1 MSFVTQV
8 LDLGG
13 GAFDLRVAIE
23 GCPLEFC
30 STHEMAELLG
40 SGATEDGY
48 DVEGVRRVGGL
59 RRDGLSFQESVY
71 LPGADYRASL
81 GSITIEDTDDSIAW
95 NLRAAS
101 SVFSRVPQDVAYLA
115 ATVDPSETTWTL
127 RSTDALTEGEVYHVD
142 TEAVRVDSIDSS
154 TAITVTR
161 GVWRT
166 TAQSHYVATST
177 LTGDSTLLCAMFD
190 APPTYRRRRVWIY
203 GHAIA
208 PSTDAHDSGSLI
220 ARGIV
225 ATAPTLTDGAT
236 WSLSLAPLTSL
247 LDTDIGPKEG
257 AGVITGVY
265 YPGHSPYRFS
275 VFRRA
280 DETTRS
286 EIDSETAISMSGR
299 WETQDAFCRALT
311 DELNNNSTIAA
322 WGDLVFDARPVGY
335 GWELF
340 VRIASTDPRYVSCM
354 GGSVIDGW
362 FSGQLQSPT
371 APPGSLYAD
380 SVSASEELRVTWAAY
395 PFTDAGWRPA
405 AAGLRG
411 IPRGLHAPV
420 GTVPGT
426 AADMV
431 TYPWHRLYIG
441 RSAGVAVGDTIRVT
455 QEAIGEAGF
464 TYAWEAA
471 VSAVDA
477 GTGEVTWDPD
487 SMRALSGE
495 ALTLSLTGASF
506 FGLTI
511 VTPASL
517 PTVTLVRDLGI
528 GHVGQML
535 RTLVGLAPTLA
546 NAGTVPFLLAADLDG
561 ETNINAAVE
570 EAAGGRSWLLY
581 RRYAWATNVSFA
593 DVVKH
598 ELRLL
603 GAYLATT
610 VTGAITIR
618 PLVPRLTA
626 DHTLG
631 SEDLITSDGFGDLV
645 VEPDGMLSG
654 LEVSQNYDSIEDEH
668 KGEPVRVVALGALA
682 AQRQYL
688 ALSIAPKSRPAGAE
702 PSPEELIGHCYGKV
716 SLWSRIRFSAR
727 VPVTLPF
734 YDALIGDCVF
744 ATIPQLPYDRQR
756 QIDGAG
762 GGIVSLRST
771 VIGRSWRFAEPSV
784 ELTLLFDGLTLAGY
798 APTGRVTS
806 QSGSGT
812 TWTVTLDAD
821 EYGPGGGVADA
832 SFFAVGYKVRL
843 YEYDD
848 DVPTVKTGTVTS
860 VSGNDVGLEL
870 DSSWTPGSST
880 WNLCFS
886 PSDTSGIATGQF
898 QSYAFLA
905 RDDMRVHTSS
915 ATRAPYRF
923 TP

>member
-23 GCPLEFC
+23 GCPVEFC
-30 STHEMAELLG
+30 SSHEMAEPLG

-115 ATVDPSETTWTL
+115 ATVDASATSWTL
-127 RSTDALTEGEVYHVD
+127 LSTAGLTSGEVYHVD
-142 TEAVRVDSIDSS
+142 TEAVRVDSIDSA

-203 GHAIA
+203 GHAIS
-208 PSTDAHDSGSLI
+208 PSTDVHDSGSLI

-225 ATAPTLTDGAT
+225 GTAPTLSDGAT

-257 AGVITGVY
+257 AGVITGIY
-265 YPGHSPYRFS
+265 YPGHSPFRFYIHKLAGAT
-275 VFRRA
+275 A
-280 DETTRS
+280 D
-286 EIDSETAISMSGR
+286 TAISDTIVCYVVGR
-299 WETQDAFCRALT
+299 WASQEAFCASVAT
-311 DELNNNSTIAA
+311 EVQSKAA
-322 WGDLVFDARPVGY
+322 TAGWTETFDARPSAR
-335 GWELF
+335 GWDLYVRTPSSSPTYLVATGGSAVDGEFRWALRSIEPESPIEL
-340 VRIASTDPRYVSCM
+340 ITALASTEYRFDFGPRVDERF
-354 GGSVIDGW
+354 GREVPLD
-362 FSGQLQSPT
+362 
-371 APPGSLYAD
+371 
-380 SVSASEELRVTWAAY
+380 
-395 PFTDAGWRPA
+395 
-405 AAGLRG
+405 GLRQV
-411 IPRGLHAPV
+411 PRSTSYLYDGLAP
-420 GTVPGT
+420 GLFADI
-426 AADMV
+426 AA
-431 TYPWHRLYIG
+431 YPWHRIYVG
-441 RSAGVAVGDTIRVT
+441 RAAGVAAGDTIRVT
-455 QEAIGEAGF
+455 QDDDGTGYS
-464 TYAWEAA
+464 YAWEAT
-471 VSAVDA
+471 VTAVDS
-477 GTGEVTWDPD
+477 GTGAITWDPD
-487 SMRALSGE
+487 TMRNVGE
-495 ALTLSLTGASF
+495 PIVPGRVFRVQTV
-506 FGLTI
+506 
-511 VTPASL
+511 VTPATL
-517 PTVTLVRDLGI
+517 PTVTLVRDLGT

-535 RTLVGLAPTLA
+535 RTLVGLAPSLA
-546 NAGTVPFLLAADLDG
+546 NAGTVPFLLTTDLDS
-561 ETNINAAVE
+561 EATINAAVE

-581 RRYAWATNVSFA
+581 RRYAWASSVSFA

-631 SEDLITSDGFGDLV
+631 TEDIITSDGFGDLV

-702 PSPEELIGHCYGKV
+702 PSHEELIGHCYGKV
-716 SLWSRIRFSAR
+716 SLLSRIRFSAR

-734 YDALIGDCVF
+734 YDALIGYCVF

-771 VIGRSWRFAEPSV
+771 VIGRSWRFAEPCV
-784 ELTLLFDGLTLAGY
+784 ELTLLFDGLALSGY

-821 EYGPGGGVADA
+821 EYGPGGGVLDA

-848 DVPTVKTGTVTS
+848 DVPTVRTGTVTS

-870 DSSWTPGSST
+870 DASWTPGSST

-886 PSDTSGIATGQF
+886 PSDTSGIATGQL
-898 QSYAFLA
+898 QSYAFIA
-905 RDDMRVHTSS
+905 RDDLRVHLSS
-915 ATRAPYRF
+915 GTRRPYRLS
-923 TP
+923 P

>member
-1 MSFVTQV
+1 VSFVTQV

-13 GAFDLRVAIE
+13 GEFDLRIAIE

-40 SGATEDGY
+40 GGATEDGH

-59 RRDGLSFQESVY
+59 RREGLSFQESVY

-81 GSITIEDTDDSIAW
+81 GGVSIEDTDVSVAW
-95 NLRAAS
+95 NMPAAS
-101 SVFSRVPQDVAYLA
+101 SVFSRVPEDVAYLT
-115 ATVDPSETTWTL
+115 ATVDASATTWTV
-127 RSTDALTEGEVYHVD
+127 RSTEGLTEGEVYHVD
-142 TEAVRVDSIDSS
+142 TEAVRVDSIDSD
-154 TAITVTR
+154 TEITVTR

-190 APPTYRRRRVWIY
+190 SPPTYRRRRVWVY
-203 GHAIA
+203 GHAIS

-220 ARGIV
+220 ARGVI

-236 WSLSLAPLTSL
+236 WSISIAPLTSL

-257 AGVITGVY
+257 AGVITGIY
-265 YPGHSPYRFS
+265 YPGHTPFRFTVS
-275 VFRRA
+275 RRA
-280 DETTRS
+280 DNTTRS
-286 EIDSETAISMSGR
+286 EVDASATILLAGR
-299 WETQDAFCRALT
+299 WASQDSFCRALS
-311 DELNNNSTIAA
+311 DALNGNATIAS
-322 WGDLVFDARPVGY
+322 WGVTFDARPTGST
-335 GWELF
+335 WELY
-340 VRIASTDPRYVSCM
+340 VRIASSDPRYIVCM

-362 FSGQLQSPT
+362 FSGQLHSPLN
-371 APPGSLYAD
+371 PPGTLYAD
-380 SVSASEELRVTWAAY
+380 SVSASEEMRVTWTEY
-395 PFTDAGWRPA
+395 PFTDAGWKPPV
-405 AAGLRG
+405 AGLRG
-411 IPRGLHAPV
+411 VPRGMHALVV
-420 GTVPGT
+420 GTPPGFFADIT
-426 AADMV
+426 A
-431 TYPWHRLYIG
+431 YPWHRVYVG
-441 RSAGVAVGDTIRVT
+441 RSAGVTIGDTIRVT
-455 QEAIGEAGF
+455 QEAVGGDGMA
-464 TYAWEAA
+464 YAWEAT
-471 VSAVDA
+471 VSGVDA
-477 GTGEVTWDPD
+477 GTGAVTWDPD
-487 SMRALSGE
+487 TMRALSGE
-495 ALTLSLTGASF
+495 ALTLSLTGASIA
-506 FGLTI
+506 GLTI

-535 RTLVGLAPTLA
+535 RTLVGLAPSLA
-546 NAGTVPFLLAADLDG
+546 NAGTVPFLLSADLDS
-561 ETNINAAVE
+561 EATINAAVE
-570 EAAGGRSWLLY
+570 EAAGGRTWLLY

-626 DHTLG
+626 DHTI
-631 SEDLITSDGFGDLV
+631 ETDDLITSDGFGDLV

-654 LEVSQNYDSIEDEH
+654 LEISQGYDSFTDEH
-668 KGEPVRVVALGALA
+668 AGEPVRVVALAALA

-702 PSPEELIGHCYGKV
+702 PSPEELIAHCYGKV
-716 SLWSRIRFSAR
+716 SLWSRIRFSVR
-727 VPVTLPF
+727 VPVSLRF

-744 ATIPQLPYDRQR
+744 ATIPQLPYNRER

-771 VIGRSWRFAEPSV
+771 VIGRSWRFAEPNV

-798 APTGRVTS
+798 APTGRVTAT
-806 QSGSGT
+806 SGSGT

-821 EYGPGGGVADA
+821 EYGPGGSVADA
-832 SFFAVGYKVRL
+832 SFFATGYKVRL

-848 DVPTVKTGTVTS
+848 DVPTVRTGAVTS

-886 PSDTSGIATGQF
+886 PSDTSGIATGQL
-898 QSYAFLA
+898 QSYAFLS
-905 RDDMRVHTSS
+905 RDDLRVHLSS
-915 ATRAPYRF
+915 GTRRPYRLS
-923 TP
+923 P